1 MEVRSGRI
9 SSHKALGR
17 RQPDVLFR
25 RVGKMRVVRGLV
37 VLLVLVLVVVLLVL
51 LVVVMVP
58 VMVGDPV
65 VIRKRHCSYAPVSA
79 RF

>member
-17 RQPDVLFR
+17 RQPEVLFR
-25 RVGKMRVVRGLV
+25 RVRGLV